1 MNKNPVYLVTALP
14 AEAKPVISHF
24 GLKRLQPGCG
34 FPVYRSRHVSLVVS
48 GVGKTNAAAASAL
61 LYALNGCLANA
72 IWINLGIAGHGD
84 LPLGEAVLAHSITD
98 AATGG
103 SWQPPANILR
113 PCPSVSLE
121 TLDRPDFDY
130 TRRSA
135 FDMEA
140 SGFYATAAR
149 FSPPELV
156 HCLKVIS
163 DNRGQTGRSISAA
176 MVRRLIG
183 GRLDLLQEL
192 LDRLTTLASQLT
204 QGAKPRNGS

>member
-1 MNKNPVYLVTALP
+1 MNGNPVHLVTALP
-14 AEAKPVISHF
+14 AEAKPVTSHF

-34 FPVYRSRHVSLVVS
+34 FPVYRDRHISLVVS

-61 LYALNGCLANA
+61 LYALNGCPANA
-72 IWINLGIAGHGD
+72 IWINLGIAGHRD
-84 LPLGEAVLAHSITD
+84 LPLGEAVLAHSVTD
-98 AATGG
+98 AATGET
-103 SWQPPANILR
+103 WQLPVNILP

-121 TLDRPDFDY
+121 TLDQPNFDY

-140 SGFYATAAR
+140 SGFYATAVR

-156 HCLKVIS
+156 HCLKVVS
-163 DNRGQTGRSISAA
+163 DNREQSGRDINAA
-176 MVRRLIG
+176 MVRRLIA

-192 LDRLTTLASQLT
+192 LSRLTTLAGQLT
-204 QGAKPRNGS
+204 PGD